1 MNRLEDKVA
10 IVTGSSRGIGKAVA
24 IEFAR
29 QGAHLVVGA
38 VTDLQAAQEVTD
50 AIRAMGRQAFAAI
63 ADVSKRAEV
72 DDLVQAALGRFGK
85 VDILVNNAGIISPS
99 PLLQLTESQWD
110 RTMEVHLKGTFNC
123 TQAVALHMKETG
135 GGKIINRC
143 RPVGATGIYAGRGR
157 LCGSQGRHCSIH
169 QDCSQ
174 RACSISHHGQLHQPG
189 GLHPYDGQP
198 HGG

>member
-10 IVTGSSRGIGKAVA
+10 IVTGASRGIGKAVA

-29 QGAHLVVGA
+29 QGAHLVVVA
-38 VTDLQAAQEVTD
+38 VTDLQAAQEVAD

-72 DDLVQAALGRFGK
+72 DDLVQAALERFGK

-123 TQAVALHMKETG
+123 TQAVAQHMKEHR
-135 GGKIINRC
+135 KVAR
-143 RPVGATGIYAGRGR
+143 RDVVALYAGDKQ
-157 LCGSQGRHCSIH
+157 CH
-169 QDCSQ
+169 QVSKRPD
-174 RACSISHHGQLHQPG
+174 
-189 GLHPYDGQP
+189 
-198 HGG
+198 